1 MNTAGR
7 RRARADDHWTA
18 STVTVSL
25 SLVAADC
32 PLEVCVCVPTSSQ
45 QPASLGT
52 HNCGEASQPI
62 VISDT
67 PSPAVS
73 IITIHSDTEDDDDRK
88 FPPESCSVNQRAN
101 VISCVTLH
109 DSRTLT
115 PPPAPLSVPNAFPKN
130 NANSSG
136 KLKKGSAS
144 QSSDRHQRAASN
156 RSQPLNLS
164 QVQQS
169 MMSSHDRA
177 GGGSLRRQPTYPP
190 TGPSHSYRLH
200 EASLFGSA
208 SSLYAYPASAALA
221 SVSQAVDQMH
231 NSAGSSCS
239 SSSGRHTRT
248 AGPYSASL
256 SLLQKNSAMGV
267 MCQASAPYQR
277 PAAFP
282 LSQRKL
288 HQYPYL

>member
-1 MNTAGR
+1 
-7 RRARADDHWTA
+7 
-18 STVTVSL
+18 
-25 SLVAADC
+25 
-32 PLEVCVCVPTSSQ
+32 
-45 QPASLGT
+45 
-52 HNCGEASQPI
+52 
-62 VISDT
+62 
-67 PSPAVS
+67 
-73 IITIHSDTEDDDDRK
+73 
-88 FPPESCSVNQRAN
+88 
-101 VISCVTLH
+101 
-109 DSRTLT
+109 
-115 PPPAPLSVPNAFPKN
+115 
-130 NANSSG
+130 
-136 KLKKGSAS
+136 
-144 QSSDRHQRAASN
+144 
-156 RSQPLNLS
+156 
-164 QVQQS
+164 

-208 SSLYAYPASAALA
+208 SSLYAYPASVALA
-221 SVSQAVDQMH
+221 SVSQAVDQLH

-267 MCQASAPYQR
+267 MCQASAPYQQQQLSAQSYQR

-288 HQYPYL
+288 NQYPYL

>member
-1 MNTAGR
+1 
-7 RRARADDHWTA
+7 
-18 STVTVSL
+18 
-25 SLVAADC
+25 
-32 PLEVCVCVPTSSQ
+32 
-45 QPASLGT
+45 
-52 HNCGEASQPI
+52 
-62 VISDT
+62 
-67 PSPAVS
+67 
-73 IITIHSDTEDDDDRK
+73 
-88 FPPESCSVNQRAN
+88 
-101 VISCVTLH
+101 
-109 DSRTLT
+109 
-115 PPPAPLSVPNAFPKN
+115 
-130 NANSSG
+130 
-136 KLKKGSAS
+136 
-144 QSSDRHQRAASN
+144 
-156 RSQPLNLS
+156 
-164 QVQQS
+164 

-208 SSLYAYPASAALA
+208 SSLYAYPASVALA
-221 SVSQAVDQMH
+221 SVSQAVDQLH

-267 MCQASAPYQR
+267 MCQASAPYQQQQLSAQSYQR

-288 HQYPYL
+288 NQYPYLWGGRSEREVWYVLVENVKMLSWMFKWKCHFSILQHFKGALLAF